1 MRGDENVML
10 SQWRCYVEAP
20 SPFRETRRRPCRR
33 SRAGRSR
40 HNFRFSF
47 QMTWVRARLAENSKQ
62 PGGEAGISGID
73 APASGRSSARRIS
86 RVPWEYGSPPAR
98 GRHRGR
104 CAIRIQ
110 ISNSHIS
117 GTSKRHRPCCYD
129 GAGAPE
135 VLVSSALEMRAR
147 GTPDARAHPQ
157 PRVQRW
163 KAHEC
168 RHHGC
173 AETSGVPHAMVGTAY
188 SALSP
193 VDGSFATVLDRE

>member
-62 PGGEAGISGID
+62 PGGEARISGID

-135 VLVSSALEMRAR
+135 VLFSSALKMRAR
-147 GTPDARAHPQ
+147 GTPDAQAHPQ
-157 PRVQRW
+157 PRVQ
-163 KAHEC
+163 
-168 RHHGC
+168 G
-173 AETSGVPHAMVGTAY
+173 
-188 SALSP
+188 
-193 VDGSFATVLDRE
+193 